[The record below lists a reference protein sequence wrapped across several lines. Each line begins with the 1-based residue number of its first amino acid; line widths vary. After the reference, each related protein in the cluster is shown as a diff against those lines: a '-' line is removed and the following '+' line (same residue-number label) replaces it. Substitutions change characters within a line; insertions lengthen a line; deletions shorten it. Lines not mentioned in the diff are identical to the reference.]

1 MRRQRLRICLGLLAV
16 GLAGRFAAGQG
27 RQIDAGDLHLHDIGG
42 KLYLETQYR
51 QETEERSGISV
62 DETDLFMEE
71 GVELSTQGYYFH
83 PNLLDFSAD
92 LRLGL
97 TQQRLSVADR
107 DFDSDGTLLGYSLN
121 AAILQKK
128 AVSGRVFARMSDRYI
143 SRAFARA
150 VQLDRHTEG
159 GELRL
164 RNPVPISILFQHTAR
179 EESSSIRTED
189 ENTFLVRATVTD
201 NRNINRFTQL
211 IYEYETTDETNSFFA
226 PDGSIS
232 FTQDLPDD
240 RHEVNVVNRWQF
252 GDEDRPHRLTGR
264 LRAMQRTGFFEN
276 DVLLLDQRLDLVHSP
291 TLWSFYGAT
300 FLLDETDTQEERL
313 AQGQAGFVK
322 RFFESLELRGQLFG
336 SDRQF
341 ENGQEQRFGGLI
353 DADYRKLTPIGTYTS
368 RLTIGR
374 EYQNEAF
381 AGGLRN
387 VRDEAVNL
395 SSLTFD
401 KLGLPN
407 VLAPSITVTD
417 ATNTTTFVEGVDYEL
432 QTIGSFTQIRRL
444 VGGGIVEGQLVLV
457 DYQADVSTD
466 AEFHTDTVRW
476 SHRLDLDAIPL
487 AIYARLDMVHDTLD
501 SGTNPG
507 NLEKRDRYL
516 LGAELNLD
524 PFTVIGE
531 YEILDQQL
539 SPPWQAY
546 RVRANYFRPLSNIT
560 TVDFGGYYEMLEYE
574 DALAFGLDPGEEF
587 RESVGA
593 FARIVSKLNRH
604 LLVRLD
610 ANYDEI
616 RGRDPT
622 TLARVGPS
630 VIWNYGQTELRVSG
644 YHAIYE
650 QSQTEGTTNF
660 VSVQFSRRF

>member
-1 MRRQRLRICLGLLAV
+1 MAQRWFVFVGLLAV
-16 GLAGRFAAGQG
+16 GLAGRVSPGQG
-27 RQIDAGDLHLHDIGG
+27 RQINAGDLHLHDIGG
-42 KLYLETQYR
+42 RVYLETQYR
-51 QETEERSGISV
+51 QETEQRSGITV
-62 DETDLFMEE
+62 EETDLFMEQRA
-71 GVELSTQGYYFH
+71 ELSTRGYYFH

-92 LRLGL
+92 LRLGF
-97 TQQRLSVADR
+97 TQQRLSVSDR
-107 DFDSDGTLLGYSLN
+107 DFDSDGTLLGYNLN
-121 AAILQKK
+121 AAILRRKP
-128 AVSGRVFARMSDRYI
+128 VSGRIFARMSDRYI

-164 RNPVPISILFQHTAR
+164 RNPIPITVLFQHTAR
-179 EESSSIRTED
+179 EEASSIRVED
-189 ENTFLVRATVTD
+189 EKTYLVRATVTD
-201 NRNINRFTQL
+201 NRNINRLTEL
-211 IYEYETTDETNSFFA
+211 VYEYETTEETSSFFA

-232 FTQDLPDD
+232 FTQDLPDE

-252 GDEDRPHRLTGR
+252 GDEQMPHRLTGR

-276 DVLLLDQRLDLVHSP
+276 DVLLFDQRLDLAHS
-291 TLWSFYGAT
+291 TTFSTFYGAT

-313 AQGQAGFVK
+313 AQGQVGFVK
-322 RFFESLELRGQLFG
+322 QFFESLQLRGQLFG
-336 SDRQF
+336 ADRQF
-341 ENGQEQRFGGLI
+341 ENGQEQRFGALL
-353 DADYRKLTPIGTYTS
+353 DADYRKLTPWGVYSS
-368 RLTIGR
+368 RLTLGR

-387 VRDEAVNL
+387 VRDEGVNL
-395 SSLTFD
+395 SSLTFANLD
-401 KLGLPN
+401 LPN
-407 VLAPSITVTD
+407 VLVPTVTVTD
-417 ATNTTTFVEGVDYEL
+417 ATNTTTFVEGFDYEL
-432 QTIGSFTQIRRL
+432 QNIGNFTQIRRL
-444 VGGGIVEGQLVLV
+444 VGGGIAEGQLVLV
-457 DYQADVSTD
+457 DYQADVATD

-516 LGAELNLD
+516 LGAELSLD
-524 PFTVIGE
+524 PLTIIGE

-546 RVRANYFRPLSNIT
+546 RVRANYFKPLSDVT
-560 TVDFGGYYEMLEYE
+560 TIDIGGYYEMLDYQ

-593 FARIVSKLNRH
+593 FARFVSKLNRH
-604 LLVRLD
+604 LLVRIE

-650 QSQTEGTTNF
+650 QSQTEGVTDF
-660 VSVQFSRRF
+660 ISVQFSRRF